1 MYIDGLIR
9 RMQLAASRSKI
20 ALGAGVRGGV
30 GDWRG
35 AWGWGD
41 RLGGGGGLWNVC
53 LCLFCVVC
61 VYIYL
66 CVCVRVS
73 LNAHVRLCMCMHH
86 VQSCS
91 HAVHLSESC
100 LLKSLV
106 QSPAAFQLQVF
117 SSVPVEGW
125 GHVFVWPAEVSTS
138 LSGGG
143 RAHVHAL
150 SFLHVFS

>member
-1 MYIDGLIR
+1 MGLSGECSW
-9 RMQLAASRSKI
+9 QLRDRK
-20 ALGAGVRGGV
+20 LHWEPGCGVGWGTGGV
-30 GDWRG
+30 H
-35 AWGWGD
+35 
-41 RLGGGGGLWNVC
+41 GGGGIGWGGGCGTCVC
-53 LCLFCVVC
+53 VRSVLC

-66 CVCVRVS
+66 CVCVS

>member
-41 RLGGGGGLWNVC
+41 RLGGGGLWNVC

-61 VYIYL
+61 VYIYM
-66 CVCVRVS
+66 CVCVSECTRPSV
-73 LNAHVRLCMCMHH
+73 HVHASCAVM
-86 VQSCS
+86 QSCS
-91 HAVHLSESC
+91 A
-100 LLKSLV
+100 
-106 QSPAAFQLQVF
+106 
-117 SSVPVEGW
+117 PV
-125 GHVFVWPAEVSTS
+125 
-138 LSGGG
+138 
-143 RAHVHAL
+143 
-150 SFLHVFS
+150 